1 MTEWIEQIIQ
11 EWGSGGVA
19 FLMFLEN
26 LFPPIPSEIVLPLA
40 GYYVAEGDLSLPAAL
55 VAGSAGSLIGVTL
68 WYLGARWLGTRG
80 VQRFARDHGRFLTLS
95 PQDIDHVNDWFEKHG
110 RKAVILGRLVPGI
123 RTLISIP
130 AGIFGMP
137 LGRFLIYTAIGTTL
151 WSVLLLLAGYY
162 LGAQFEQVKSYL
174 SPVGDIVLIV
184 LIAWYLY
191 RVVTFRQR
199 VQPADN

>member
-1 MTEWIEQIIQ
+1 
-11 EWGSGGVA
+11 
-19 FLMFLEN
+19 
-26 LFPPIPSEIVLPLA
+26 
-40 GYYVAEGDLSLPAAL
+40 
-55 VAGSAGSLIGVTL
+55 
-68 WYLGARWLGTRG
+68 
-80 VQRFARDHGRFLTLS
+80 
-95 PQDIDHVNDWFEKHG
+95 
-110 RKAVILGRLVPGI
+110 
-123 RTLISIP
+123 LISIP